1 MVVAVCDGKPVAGAD
16 QTEQLIAMALPQFI
30 RERILGVLGP
40 GKPSR
45 ADFEVLKRRRFLF
58 PESVHMILMLVG
70 DDNEIEMGR
79 PSPP

>member
-1 MVVAVCDGKPVAGAD
+1 
-16 QTEQLIAMALPQFI
+16 MALPQFI

-70 DDNEIEMGR
+70 DDNEIEMGAR
-79 PSPP
+79 RHLDVLDHIADLFEVVADPLDPGL